1 MAALEAGRVVTDM
14 VLSAATVVAV
24 MQQTLAGVL
33 GVRAVL
39 GLPVPGLLGGVEAT
53 APTAHGL
60 VGLPDLG
67 AQARLGLL
75 GLAARLLPLPLLPS
89 PLLSQAHPPL
99 LSPTVSR

>member
-1 MAALEAGRVVTDM
+1 MAVLEAGRVVTDM
-14 VLSAATVVAV
+14 VLSAATAVAA
-24 MQQTLAGVL
+24 MQQTPAGVL

-53 APTAHGL
+53 VLTAHGL

-67 AQARLGLL
+67 AQAHLGLL

-89 PLLSQAHPPL
+89 PLLSRAHLPL
-99 LSPTVSR
+99 LLPTASR